1 VKGPIFFKRIWIAWR
16 AVRELTDKGE
26 YRIVKEGNMWLHPIS
41 GSGSLWIF
49 EEGNLMRVVKGRG
62 LERWEQL
69 ID

>member
-1 VKGPIFFKRIWIAWR
+1 
-16 AVRELTDKGE
+16 
-26 YRIVKEGNMWLHPIS
+26 MWLHPIS